1 MPRLYLH
8 RTDKQTERL
17 FCNKAGG
24 CGGSGESDIKCS
36 KCRKYYSI
44 GVKPTIFF
52 KKKNK
57 KNAIV
62 HITVHYQIKNPKQ
75 NTLYV
80 HRKDKLKEVHCS
92 YQLISLQL
100 FVCAAANNT
109 ASSSRSA
116 GRDLTI
122 STKQR
127 LFTASPCACWFHGT
141 LQPSTTIQTNMKIVI
156 TGSRKSRK

>member
-1 MPRLYLH
+1 MHCSIDVSCLVSSFIGQTSRQNVFSVIKLEAVGAAES
-8 RTDKQTERL
+8 RTLSVPSAVNTTVLVSSQL
-17 FCNKAGG
+17 FF
-24 CGGSGESDIKCS
+24 S
-36 KCRKYYSI
+36 
-44 GVKPTIFF
+44 
-52 KKKNK
+52 KKKIKK

-127 LFTASPCACWFHGT
+127 LFTASP
-141 LQPSTTIQTNMKIVI
+141 
-156 TGSRKSRK
+156 